1 MITSI
6 ARWTAAAV
14 ACGVLARVAMAL
26 LTRRSE
32 PTVSGTVG
40 ILLVFTVAGLA
51 IGVVGSARTAGR
63 TPWTRI
69 IGLLGLGV
77 FGGAGALLFPSTLV
91 GGVALGRLRSTRSR
105 GLALALVV
113 LWVGGVCF
121 ASGGGDDPFGLRFGS
136 ARFISGTMLMAVV
149 GVAMAYGASQ
159 LVRPWRS
166 RP

>member
-1 MITSI
+1 MGVVV
-6 ARWTAAAV
+6 RWAAAGV

-32 PTVSGTVG
+32 PPVSGTVG

-51 IGVVGSARTAGR
+51 IGIVGSAREAGR
-63 TPWTRI
+63 TPWTRLV
-69 IGLLGLGV
+69 GLLGLGV

-91 GGVALGRLRSTRSR
+91 GGVALGRFRSTRSR
-105 GLALALVV
+105 RLAAALVV
-113 LWVGGVCF
+113 VWVGGVCL
-121 ASGGGDDPFGLRFGS
+121 AAGSDDDPFGVQLGS
-136 ARFISGTMLMAVV
+136 ARFISATMLMAVV

-159 LVRPWRS
+159 LMRPWRS

>member
-1 MITSI
+1 MGVV
-6 ARWTAAAV
+6 ARWAAAGV

-32 PTVSGTVG
+32 PTVSGTVS

-51 IGVVGSARTAGR
+51 IGVVRSAWEAGR
-63 TPWTRI
+63 SPWTRI
-69 IGLLGLGV
+69 VGLLGLGV

-91 GGVALGRLRSTRSR
+91 AGVALGRLRSTRLR
-105 GLALALVV
+105 RLAAAIVV
-113 LWVGGVCF
+113 LWVAGVCL
-121 ASGGGDDPFGLRFGS
+121 ASGGDDDPFGLRFSS
-136 ARFISGTMLMAVV
+136 ARFISGTVLMAVV
-149 GVAMAYGASQ
+149 GMVMAYGASQ